1 MPEEAVDYD
10 VNDGLPPESKHD
22 PDEDGSDDTD

>member
-1 MPEEAVDYD
+1 MPEESTDYE

-22 PDEDGSDDTD
+22 PDDDAAEEDD